1 MDNKG
6 LLDIILTKEGATEAF
21 EELSSQFNVNDRVQ
35 LRQNWTKVEDLLM
48 NFTVKKYSIS
58 QDFLLSQTVI
68 QPFKSGEEIDEVKKY
83 LFN

>member
-1 MDNKG
+1 MDDKG

-21 EELSSQFNVNDRVQ
+21 EELSTQFNVNDRVQ
-35 LRQNWTKVEDLLM
+35 LRQNLTKVEDLLM
-48 NFTVKKYSIS
+48 NFTVTKYSIS
-58 QDFLLSQTVI
+58 QDFLLSETVI

>member
-1 MDNKG
+1 MDDKG
-6 LLDIILTKEGATEAF
+6 LLDIILKKEGATEAF
-21 EELSSQFNVNDRVQ
+21 EELSTQFNVNDRVQ

-58 QDFLLSQTVI
+58 QDFLLSETVI

>member
-58 QDFLLSQTVI
+58 QDFLLSETVI
-68 QPFKSGEEIDEVKKY
+68 QPFKSGDEIEEVKKY

>member
-1 MDNKG
+1 MDDKG

-21 EELSSQFNVNDRVQ
+21 QELSTQFNVNDRVQ
-35 LRQNWTKVEDLLM
+35 LRQKWTEVEDLLM

-58 QDFLLSQTVI
+58 QDFLLSETVI

>member
-1 MDNKG
+1 MDDKG
-6 LLDIILTKEGATEAF
+6 LLEIILTKEGATEAF
-21 EELSSQFNVNDRVQ
+21 EELSMQFNVNDRVQ
-35 LRQNWTKVEDLLM
+35 LRQNWTKVEDLLL

-58 QDFLLSQTVI
+58 QDFLLSETVI